1 LSRASGKGGSA
12 FLLLARAGF
21 VARGLMYLLVA
32 WLALRLGR
40 GEDAGEALAYL
51 GSGSGRAV
59 LGAMAVAFAGYAAW
73 RLVDAALDTQERGS
87 DAKALGKR
95 LIAAGSF
102 CIHAGLAFS
111 AARLA
116 LGHASSGG
124 GSSRTAE
131 SGAAT
136 ALHLPGGEAL
146 LLAAAAVLAGVAVAQ
161 IAMGVR
167 LRFLHH
173 MTAQAERHL
182 WVKAL
187 GAVGYCARGL
197 IFAAA
202 AWLMA
207 RAALDH
213 APGEAGGLGDA
224 LGAMRGPVRAAAA
237 AGLGLFGLFSLVEAW
252 FRDIRDPKL
261 GERAKR
267 AARRR

>member
-1 LSRASGKGGSA
+1 MSGASAREGST

-21 VARGLMYLLVA
+21 VARGIMYLLVA

-40 GEDAGEALAYL
+40 GEDAGKALAYL
-51 GSGSGRAV
+51 GSGAGKAV
-59 LGAMAVAFAGYAAW
+59 LAAMAVAFAGYAAW
-73 RLVDAALDTQERGS
+73 RLTDAALDTQRRGR

-95 LIAAGSF
+95 LVAAGSG

-116 LGHASSGG
+116 LGHRGSGG

-131 SGAAT
+131 TGAAT

-146 LLAAAAVLAGVAVAQ
+146 LLGAAAVLAGVAVAQ
-161 IAMGVR
+161 VAMGVR

-173 MTAQAERHL
+173 MTAEAERHW
-182 WVKAL
+182 WVKGL
-187 GAVGYCARGL
+187 GAAGYCARGL
-197 IFAAA
+197 IFAGA
-202 AWLMA
+202 AWLML
-207 RAALDH
+207 RAGMDH
-213 APGEAGGLGDA
+213 APREAGGLGDS
-224 LGAMRGPVRAAAA
+224 LRAMPGLARPAVA

-261 GERAKR
+261 GRRVKR
-267 AARRR
+267 AAGR

>member
-1 LSRASGKGGSA
+1 MSGASRGGGSA

-21 VARGLMYLLVA
+21 VARGIMYLLVA

-40 GEDAGEALAYL
+40 GEDAGKALAYL
-51 GSGSGRAV
+51 GSGPGKAV
-59 LGAMAVAFAGYAAW
+59 LAAMAIAFAGYAAW
-73 RLVDAALDTQERGS
+73 RLVDAAVDTQRRGH

-95 LIAAGSF
+95 LVAAGSG

-116 LGHASSGG
+116 LGHGGSGG
-124 GSSRTAE
+124 GSSGTAE
-131 SGAAT
+131 TGAAT

-146 LLAAAAVLAGVAVAQ
+146 LLVAAAVLAGVAVAQ
-161 IAMGVR
+161 MAMGVR

-173 MTAQAERHL
+173 MTPGAERHW
-182 WVKAL
+182 WVKGL
-187 GAVGYCARGL
+187 GAAGYCARGL

-207 RAALDH
+207 RAGMDH
-213 APGEAGGLGDA
+213 APREAGGLGDS
-224 LGAMRGPVRAAAA
+224 LRAMPDLARPAVA
-237 AGLGLFGLFSLVEAW
+237 AGLGMFGLFSLVEAW

-261 GERAKR
+261 GHRVKR
-267 AARRR
+267 AGRR

>member
-1 LSRASGKGGSA
+1 LSGARGGSGSA

-21 VARGLMYLLVA
+21 VARGIMYLLVA

-40 GEDAGEALAYL
+40 GEDAGKALAYL
-51 GSGSGRAV
+51 GSGAGKAV
-59 LGAMAVAFAGYAAW
+59 LAAMAVAFAGYAAW
-73 RLVDAALDTQERGS
+73 RLVDAALDTQRRGS
-87 DAKALGKR
+87 DVKALGKR
-95 LIAAGSF
+95 FVAAGSG
-102 CIHAGLAFS
+102 CIHSGLAFS

-116 LGHASSGG
+116 LGHHGSGG

-131 SGAAT
+131 TGAAA
-136 ALHLPGGEAL
+136 ALHLPGGEAWL
-146 LLAAAAVLAGVAVAQ
+146 FAAAAVLAAVAVAQ
-161 IAMGVR
+161 MTMGVR

-173 MTAQAERHL
+173 MTPKAGRHL
-182 WVKAL
+182 WVKGL

-202 AWLMA
+202 AWLMF
-207 RAALDH
+207 RAASDH

-224 LGAMRGPVRAAAA
+224 LRAMPGAVRAAAA

-261 GERAKR
+261 GERVKR
-267 AARRR
+267 AAGR